1 VETTTNQNKTEEK
14 TFELTITNGAAKRLQ
29 SLIDHFGGDETKVV
43 SLALELLSLVKNS
56 EKVEFKNKG
65 ENDAKGVVIPT
76 TLDIA
81 KK

>member
-1 VETTTNQNKTEEK
+1 METKEENKTVEEK

-43 SLALELLSLVKNS
+43 SLALELLNLVKNS

-65 ENDAKGVVIPT
+65 ELESKGIMIPS
-76 TLDIA
+76 TLNP
-81 KK
+81 K

>member
-1 VETTTNQNKTEEK
+1 MDNPKSEEK

-29 SLIDHFGGDETKVV
+29 ALIDHFGGDETKVV
-43 SLALELLSLVKNS
+43 SLALELLNLIKDS

-65 ENDAKGVVIPT
+65 ETDSKGVVIPS
-76 TLDIA
+76 TLSEV